1 MNMTEDKPDKIGNAM
16 HPQKAAD
23 KAESRMKSPSTARLG
38 RDVQSKI
45 GQQLRSMYDDVV
57 KEGVPDRFK
66 DMLRQLDS
74 PDDTSN
80 EGSRG

>member
-1 MNMTEDKPDKIGNAM
+1 MKMTEDKPDKFGNPM

-23 KAESRMKSPSTARLG
+23 KAEPRMKTPSTARLG

-66 DMLRQLDS
+66 DMLRQLDN
-74 PDDTSN
+74 PDDTGN

>member
-1 MNMTEDKPDKIGNAM
+1 MSMTEDKPDKSGNTM

-23 KAESRMKSPSTARLG
+23 KAEPRMKSPSTARLG

-66 DMLRQLDS
+66 DMLRQLDN
-74 PDDTSN
+74 PDDTSS